1 MSNTIDDNDRNEN
14 YHNRRNDISSYDPS
28 ENRQFKELTGRITGI
43 EHDRTNSLQE
53 LSLNDENM
61 LNHGSNYESESL
73 SATAING
80 DSSYDR
86 DASNSFRHNE
96 AKHENYHSGITYGR
110 AEIRHET
117 NETSHSNQNSNGID
131 EKDEEDTDECS
142 DQEFRCPYLPK
153 TLCVHYMKI
162 CDGIDDCGDGSD
174 EMNCGEDE
182 LVTLANDNS
191 ESLSEIATGSC
202 KPDQFRC
209 ENGKCIAQ
217 VDHCNH
223 KYDCD
228 DGTDEITCEYFVQ
241 ALQQARRT
249 TMHPDEII
257 PIYATTTEQ
266 QKFDQ
271 VEDDRG
277 RQIQEEE
284 QERLRGEKEQ
294 KEQEQKR
301 LRQEQERQRYEQ
313 ERRHEEEEQRRRS
326 KRENGR
332 NMRED
337 ERRKNNGNEERNEK
351 ERNMKG

>member
-1 MSNTIDDNDRNEN
+1 MTIQDENLYNRKSHINNRNISSSTDNGRNQNIYQSKTNHNDEKFHNKPGSDNRYFSSDYHKTGQDNGGTANDKIRHNHGKTISGHNADKENGNDKRNGYSYMSNTIDDNDRNEN

-142 DQEFRCPYLPK
+142 DQEFRINFG
-153 TLCVHYMKI
+153 H
-162 CDGIDDCGDGSD
+162 
-174 EMNCGEDE
+174 
-182 LVTLANDNS
+182 
-191 ESLSEIATGSC
+191 
-202 KPDQFRC
+202 
-209 ENGKCIAQ
+209 
-217 VDHCNH
+217 
-223 KYDCD
+223 
-228 DGTDEITCEYFVQ
+228 
-241 ALQQARRT
+241 
-249 TMHPDEII
+249 
-257 PIYATTTEQ
+257 IY
-266 QKFDQ
+266 
-271 VEDDRG
+271 
-277 RQIQEEE
+277 I
-284 QERLRGEKEQ
+284 
-294 KEQEQKR
+294 
-301 LRQEQERQRYEQ
+301 
-313 ERRHEEEEQRRRS
+313 
-326 KRENGR
+326 
-332 NMRED
+332 
-337 ERRKNNGNEERNEK
+337 
-351 ERNMKG
+351 